1 MAYDRLVAKDSSS
14 GSNRLRLFGGVGLIG
29 LLIVGFA
36 VYWFMFR
43 DTSAE
48 SVDTAAA
55 AEARQ
60 EAIEERAAELAEEG
74 EAAGEAA
81 GDTDAD
87 DAGAAVDTGQPDSA
101 ASIGSPTDGVWTVDT
116 SIGTFNDACLTEV
129 CGSVFAGF
137 RIDEELAGIGAK
149 TVVGRTPGVSGS
161 MELSGNQVIGALFEV
176 DMTGLVTDSGPRT
189 DALRSA
195 RGGLET
201 DTFPTATFEL
211 IEPITFSEM
220 PVEGASVTVDA
231 VGDLTVHGVTNRVTI
246 PLTAEMQAGVISVFG
261 TLEGLLLSDYNIP
274 TPTAAVVVSVE
285 DNAALELQLF
295 LTR

>member
-1 MAYDRLVAKDSSS
+1 MAYHRDVANDSSS

-29 LLIVGFA
+29 LLVIGFA

-74 EAAGEAA
+74 EAAA
-81 GDTDAD
+81 DVDAD
-87 DAGAAVDTGQPDSA
+87 EGGSAVDSGQPDSA

-161 MELSGNQVIGALFEV
+161 MELSGDQVIGAFFEV

-211 IEPITFSEM
+211 IEPITFAET
-220 PVEGASVTVDA
+220 PVEGASINVDA

-261 TLEGLLLSDYNIP
+261 TLEGLLLSDYDIP